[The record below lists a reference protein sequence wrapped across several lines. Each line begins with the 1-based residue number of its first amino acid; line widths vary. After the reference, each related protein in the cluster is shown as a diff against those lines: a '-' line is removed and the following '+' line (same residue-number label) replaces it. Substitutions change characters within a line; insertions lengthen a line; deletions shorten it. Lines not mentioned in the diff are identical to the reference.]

1 MTMTRIFIVA
11 SVAALMT
18 TPAFAGLPVQ
28 VPEMD
33 AAAGVAAIAL
43 LAGAVALI
51 RERSRRK

>member
-1 MTMTRIFIVA
+1 MTRIFIVA